1 MNDKIKKEWFV
12 YMIRCMDSS
21 LYTGITTDVKRRYEE
36 HERGRG
42 AKYTKVRK
50 PVEIC
55 AVFQAEDRSSAGK
68 LEYFIKKLTKKEK
81 EILISDEKNK
91 KNFINYA
98 EEKLKIKINL

>member
-12 YMIRCMDSS
+12 YMIRCMDNS

-36 HERGRG
+36 HEKGRG

-50 PVEIC
+50 PIKIC
-55 AVFQAEDRSSAGK
+55 AVFQVEDRSSAGK
-68 LEYFIKKLTKKEK
+68 LEYFIKNLAKKEK
-81 EILISDEKNK
+81 EILISDGKNK

-98 EEKLKIKINL
+98 EAELKIKINL

>member
-1 MNDKIKKEWFV
+1 MNDKTKKEWFV
-12 YMIRCMDSS
+12 YMIRCMDNS

-36 HERGRG
+36 HEKGRG

-50 PVEIC
+50 PIKIC
-55 AVFQAEDRSSAGK
+55 TVFQVEDRSSAGK
-68 LEYFIKKLTKKEK
+68 LEYFIKNLSKKEK

-91 KNFINYA
+91 KKFINYA